1 MCTGLDPNFNL
12 WEQLAPYA
20 RKLVEEQASSAFN
33 LDNIINQV
41 GDIVQVLVALPSQ
54 ANRVLAQVESGGLVV
69 QLPQVTREIRTLG
82 RSVDRLTGG
91 VVFAAL
97 LVSGVML
104 LNGGNA
110 QLGQGLLGAA
120 LATLLWVIFRGRG
133 RN

>member
-1 MCTGLDPNFNL
+1 
-12 WEQLAPYA
+12 
-20 RKLVEEQASSAFN
+20 
-33 LDNIINQV
+33 
-41 GDIVQVLVALPSQ
+41 
-54 ANRVLAQVESGGLVV
+54 LVV
-69 QLPQVTREIRTLG
+69 QSPQMTREVRTLW

-104 LNGGNA
+104 LNGGDA

-120 LATLLWVIFRGRG
+120 LATLLWVLFGGRT